1 VVGAVPAAALGFA
14 VLGGVSVYI
23 SIVLWNLEKSDA
35 TVESLREYL
44 RDYAVDAFSTLRGMR
59 MKTWFADAER
69 GYWGAVYL
77 WDGVNMQNPL
87 SVSRAIELIGYPPTT
102 TSVFAV
108 EAIAEGVSV
117 IESFEGVG
125 RAFEEVSA
133 TDPAGESA

>member
-1 VVGAVPAAALGFA
+1 M
-14 VLGGVSVYI
+14 YI
-23 SIVLWNLEKSDA
+23 SIVVWNLAESEA

-59 MKTWFADAER
+59 MKTWFADAEK

-77 WDGVNMQNPL
+77 WDGEKMGNPR
-87 SVSRAIELIGYPPTT
+87 SVSKAIELIGYPPTS

-108 EAIAEGVSV
+108 EAIAEGISA

-125 RAFEEVSA
+125 RAFEEA
-133 TDPAGESA
+133 PERG

>member
-1 VVGAVPAAALGFA
+1 M
-14 VLGGVSVYI
+14 YI

-44 RDYAVDAFSTLRGMR
+44 RDYAVDAYSTLKGMR
-59 MKTWFADAER
+59 MKTWFADAEK

-77 WDGVNMQNPL
+77 WDGVNMENPL

-117 IESFEGVG
+117 IESFAGVG
-125 RAFEEVSA
+125 RAFEEASA
-133 TDPAGESA
+133 TDPVGEWRMRS

>member
-1 VVGAVPAAALGFA
+1 MS
-14 VLGGVSVYI
+14 SVYI
-23 SIVLWNLEKSDA
+23 QIVIWNLEKSDA

-44 RDYAVDAFSTLRGMR
+44 RDYAVDAFSTLKGMR

-77 WDGVNMQNPL
+77 WDGAKVGNPL
-87 SVSRAIELIGYPPTT
+87 SVSKAIDIIGYPPTT

-108 EAIAEGVSV
+108 EAIAEGASV
-117 IESFEGVG
+117 IESFKGVG

-133 TDPAGESA
+133 PDPVGESA

>member
-1 VVGAVPAAALGFA
+1 MYV
-14 VLGGVSVYI
+14 
-23 SIVLWNLEKSDA
+23 SIVLWNLKNSTA

-59 MKTWFADAER
+59 LKTWFADAEK

-77 WDGVNMQNPL
+77 WDGVDMQNPL

-108 EAIAEGVSV
+108 EAIAEGISV
-117 IESFEGVG
+117 IESFAGVG
-125 RAFEEVSA
+125 RAFEDAPA
-133 TDPAGESA
+133 TDPETVT

>member
-1 VVGAVPAAALGFA
+1 M
-14 VLGGVSVYI
+14 YI
-23 SIVLWNLEKSDA
+23 SIVLWNLKNSDA

-44 RDYAVDAFSTLRGMR
+44 RDYAVDAFSTLKGMR
-59 MKTWFADAER
+59 MKTWFADSER

-77 WDGVNMQNPL
+77 WDGVNMENPL

-117 IESFEGVG
+117 IESFAGVG
-125 RAFEEVSA
+125 RAFEEASA
-133 TDPAGESA
+133 TDPVGESP

>member
-1 VVGAVPAAALGFA
+1 MYVQ
-14 VLGGVSVYI
+14 
-23 SIVLWNLEKSDA
+23 IVIWNLKNSDA

-44 RDYAVDAFSTLRGMR
+44 RDYAVDAFSTLKGMR
-59 MKTWFADAER
+59 MKTWFADAEK

-77 WDGVNMQNPL
+77 WDGAKVGNPL

-117 IESFEGVG
+117 IESFKGVG
-125 RAFEEVSA
+125 RAFEELPA
-133 TDPAGESA
+133 PDPER